1 MRLSSPLSRDEYV
14 MVISTYR
21 GLPFSAVILSS
32 FVVRLRLLRRRRRL
46 LLAAAAVSDAPPPP
60 PNTPTTATTTTKTT
74 TTLCREMRAAACDQD
89 LKIVLS
95 LQS

>member
-1 MRLSSPLSRDEYV
+1 MRLSSPLSRDEDV

-32 FVVRLRLLRRRRRL
+32 FVVRLRLLRRRRR

-89 LKIVLS
+89 LKILLS